1 VPVLFLNLLP
11 PAGISEN
18 ELDHARELVT
28 FSEVISRIDR
38 VESDRN
44 ALRTAEFFPGK
55 AQSELLDGGDVKKS
69 SFWSTRKTEPSG
81 AVLQVYRLRGQCVK
95 RGEKCRKPEN
105 RGNLRRLIWKEG

>member
-1 VPVLFLNLLP
+1 MFLNLLP

-69 SFWSTRKTEPSG
+69 SFWSTRKTE
-81 AVLQVYRLRGQCVK
+81 AVRGSTTSISAQRAMCQK
-95 RGEKCRKPEN
+95 RRKVQKARN